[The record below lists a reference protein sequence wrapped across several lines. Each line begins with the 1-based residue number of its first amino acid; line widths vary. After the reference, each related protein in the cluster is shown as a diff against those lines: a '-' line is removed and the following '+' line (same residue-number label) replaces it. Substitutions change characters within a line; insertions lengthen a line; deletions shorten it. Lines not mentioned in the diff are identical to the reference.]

1 MQVETK
7 MGYFITPA
15 TIARMSREDQLNML
29 ARKRLQYALF
39 VRKHTQY
46 SDIREMAEARVSVL
60 KKSKN
65 PFVLLF

>member
-1 MQVETK
+1 
-7 MGYFITPA
+7 MGYFITPT
-15 TIARMSREDQLNML
+15 TIAKMSREEQLGML
-29 ARKRLQYALF
+29 SRNRLQYALF

-46 SDIREMAEARVSVL
+46 SDIRDLAGARVAVL